1 MIKRSARWPG
11 QTAVI
16 QGVSWGFFIVL
27 FLGLC
32 FPVRLDALAEPFA
45 LIDLHVDL
53 PYRSLYKQRPFAEGS
68 GQYTAARLYRAGVR
82 GVVLPLYLPED
93 ASPLGRTR
101 AELERSYAH
110 VFRSIVATPPYALLG
125 CQTSGVARP
134 VETWL
139 AFEDAG
145 AVGADLAEV
154 RKWMLR
160 GVRSF
165 GLVHNEPNVLA
176 TSSAQTGQLSVGL
189 SLDGKAFVEQV
200 FSVGGL
206 VDVSHASDRATD
218 DALDL
223 AEKLGKPLIAT
234 HSNARALAPHPRNLT
249 DQQIRRIAR
258 SGGVIGVNFHQR
270 FLAPDGGANATLDD
284 LVRQVKY
291 LLTLAGPGA
300 VAIGSDFEGGIRP
313 VPELKDVSQVQKLA
327 QALLAAGLSPE
338 QVRAVFGGNARRVLC
353 GPQASNVPA
362 P

>member
-1 MIKRSARWPG
+1 MAARFARWLT
-11 QTAVI
+11 QATTLRATRLFVVTALVA
-16 QGVSWGFFIVL
+16 
-27 FLGLC
+27 LC
-32 FPVRLDALAEPFA
+32 FPMRLEALPPPFA

-53 PYRSLYKQRPFAEGS
+53 SYRSLYKKRPFAEGS
-68 GQYTAARLYRAGVR
+68 GQYIAARLHRAGVV

-93 ASPLGRTR
+93 ASPEGRTR

-110 VFRSIVATPPYALLG
+110 VFRSLVATPPYALMG
-125 CQTSGVARP
+125 CASADTGRP
-134 VETWL
+134 IETWL

-145 AVGADLAEV
+145 AVGPDLAEV

-165 GLVHNEPNVLA
+165 GLVHNEPNALS
-176 TSSAQTGQLSVGL
+176 TSSAQVGPIFAGL
-189 SLDGKAFVEQV
+189 SQDGKTFVEQV

-206 VDVSHASDRATD
+206 VDVSHASDKATD

-223 AEKLGKPLIAT
+223 AEKMGQPLIAT

-249 DQQIRRIAR
+249 DRQIVRIAR

-270 FLAPDGGANATLDD
+270 FLAPDGGPHATLDD

-291 LLTLAGPGA
+291 LLRLGGPDA
-300 VAIGSDFEGGIRP
+300 VAIGSDFEGGVRP
-313 VPELKDVSQVQKLA
+313 VPGLEDVSRVQRLA
-327 QALLAAGLSPE
+327 QALLAAGLNAD

-353 GPQASNVPA
+353 RHEA
-362 P
+362 PSAATP